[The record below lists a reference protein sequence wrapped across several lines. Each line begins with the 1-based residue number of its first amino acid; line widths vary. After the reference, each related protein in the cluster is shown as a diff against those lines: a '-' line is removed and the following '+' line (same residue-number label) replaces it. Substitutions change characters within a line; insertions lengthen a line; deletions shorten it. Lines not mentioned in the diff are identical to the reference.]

1 MAEKTG
7 YTYYADPQ
15 QVDFTLRMTVPAL
28 ANEVLNTAGVD
39 AQRKG
44 FGIDKLNK
52 ENRSWV
58 LSRMAI
64 EIDDRPEQY
73 SSYEIVTWVNEYNRM
88 LSTRNFTL
96 HDAAGREFG
105 RAVTQWCIIDLGAR
119 KAIDLNTVIGTCADS
134 IVDAPSPT
142 EKPRKV
148 MGIVPQHIAEH
159 RVVYSDIDFNR
170 HVNTMRYI
178 NMMFDMLPI
187 EQLTAIRPVR
197 LDIHFMHECRYGQTL
212 TVGYEQRDGL
222 SLFEVSNGEEAA
234 VRAAL
239 EWQARQ
245 GAETNRLRFG
255 PFLRSALF
263 LPGTGFA
270 DIETKPL
277 LLWKRSKLRTST
289 RKVSIC

>member
-119 KAIDLNTVIGTCADS
+119 KAIDLNTVIGSVADRKAAQS
-134 IVDAPSPT
+134 DGDRSAAYCRTPGGLQRHRLQPSRQYDALY
-142 EKPRKV
+142 
-148 MGIVPQHIAEH
+148 QHD
-159 RVVYSDIDFNR
+159 V
-170 HVNTMRYI
+170 RY
-178 NMMFDMLPI
+178 
-187 EQLTAIRPVR
+187 
-197 LDIHFMHECRYGQTL
+197 
-212 TVGYEQRDGL
+212 
-222 SLFEVSNGEEAA
+222 AA
-234 VRAAL
+234 HRAAD
-239 EWQARQ
+239 RDPP
-245 GAETNRLRFG
+245 GA
-255 PFLRSALF
+255 S
-263 LPGTGFA
+263 
-270 DIETKPL
+270 
-277 LLWKRSKLRTST
+277 
-289 RKVSIC
+289 

>member
-134 IVDAPSPT
+134 IVDAPSPI

-148 MGIVPQHIAEH
+148 TGIVPQHIAEH

-178 NMMFDMLPI
+178 NMMFDM
-187 EQLTAIRPVR
+187 
-197 LDIHFMHECRYGQTL
+197 
-212 TVGYEQRDGL
+212 
-222 SLFEVSNGEEAA
+222 
-234 VRAAL
+234 
-239 EWQARQ
+239 
-245 GAETNRLRFG
+245 
-255 PFLRSALF
+255 
-263 LPGTGFA
+263 
-270 DIETKPL
+270 
-277 LLWKRSKLRTST
+277 RTS
-289 RKVSIC
+289 C

>member
-73 SSYEIVTWVNEYNRM
+73 TSYEIVTWVNEYNRM

-105 RAVTQWCIIDLGAR
+105 RDDQRQVLR
-119 KAIDLNTVIGTCADS
+119 CADS

-148 MGIVPQHIAEH
+148 TGIVPQHIAEH

-239 EWQARQ
+239 EWR
-245 GAETNRLRFG
+245 
-255 PFLRSALF
+255 
-263 LPGTGFA
+263 
-270 DIETKPL
+270 
-277 LLWKRSKLRTST
+277 
-289 RKVSIC
+289 

>member
-1 MAEKTG
+1 MQSARPEGFALFPAYAATVRRKPGRGVFVGMKPFGIYGFLPARRITG
-7 YTYYADPQ
+7 GVSYADPQ

-28 ANEVLNTAGVD
+28 ANEVLNTAGGD

-73 SSYEIVTWVNEYNRM
+73 TSYEIVTWVNEYNRM

-105 RAVTQWCIIDLGAR
+105 RAVTQWCIIDLAVR
-119 KAIDLNTVIGTCADS
+119 KAIDLNTVIGPCTDTL
-134 IVDAPSPT
+134 VDAPSPT

-148 MGIVPQHIAEH
+148 MGITPQHVMEH

-239 EWQARQ
+239 EWR
-245 GAETNRLRFG
+245 
-255 PFLRSALF
+255 
-263 LPGTGFA
+263 
-270 DIETKPL
+270 
-277 LLWKRSKLRTST
+277 
-289 RKVSIC
+289 

>member
-1 MAEKTG
+1 MNYSPFLKLGAAVLAHAG
-7 YTYYADPQ
+7 LLAIFDL
-15 QVDFTLRMTVPAL
+15 VRDAGAL
-28 ANEVLNTAGVD
+28 VALGAHDLHLGSVHGSL
-39 AQRKG
+39 
-44 FGIDKLNK
+44 
-52 ENRSWV
+52 
-58 LSRMAI
+58 
-64 EIDDRPEQY
+64 
-73 SSYEIVTWVNEYNRM
+73 
-88 LSTRNFTL
+88 TL

-134 IVDAPSPT
+134 IVDAPSPI

-148 MGIVPQHIAEH
+148 TGIVPQHIAEH

-239 EWQARQ
+239 EWR
-245 GAETNRLRFG
+245 
-255 PFLRSALF
+255 
-263 LPGTGFA
+263 
-270 DIETKPL
+270 
-277 LLWKRSKLRTST
+277 
-289 RKVSIC
+289 

>member
-88 LSTRNFTL
+88 LSTRNFTP

-148 MGIVPQHIAEH
+148 TGIVPQRYCRTPGGLQRH
-159 RVVYSDIDFNR
+159 RLQPSRQYDALYQHDVRYACPSSD
-170 HVNTMRYI
+170 
-178 NMMFDMLPI
+178 
-187 EQLTAIRPVR
+187 
-197 LDIHFMHECRYGQTL
+197 
-212 TVGYEQRDGL
+212 
-222 SLFEVSNGEEAA
+222 
-234 VRAAL
+234 
-239 EWQARQ
+239 
-245 GAETNRLRFG
+245 
-255 PFLRSALF
+255 
-263 LPGTGFA
+263 
-270 DIETKPL
+270 
-277 LLWKRSKLRTST
+277 
-289 RKVSIC
+289 

>member
-1 MAEKTG
+1 MNYSPFLEFGAAVLAHAG
-7 YTYYADPQ
+7 LLAVSDLMS
-15 QVDFTLRMTVPAL
+15 DAGTLAAL
-28 ANEVLNTAGVD
+28 GANDLHLGSVHGSL
-39 AQRKG
+39 
-44 FGIDKLNK
+44 
-52 ENRSWV
+52 
-58 LSRMAI
+58 
-64 EIDDRPEQY
+64 
-73 SSYEIVTWVNEYNRM
+73 
-88 LSTRNFTL
+88 TL

-134 IVDAPSPT
+134 IVDAPSPI

-148 MGIVPQHIAEH
+148 TGIVPQHIAEH

-239 EWQARQ
+239 EWR
-245 GAETNRLRFG
+245 
-255 PFLRSALF
+255 
-263 LPGTGFA
+263 
-270 DIETKPL
+270 
-277 LLWKRSKLRTST
+277 
-289 RKVSIC
+289 

>member
-73 SSYEIVTWVNEYNRM
+73 TSYEIVTWVNEYNRM

-105 RAVTQWCIIDLGAR
+105 RAVTQWCIIDLAVR
-119 KAIDLNTVIGTCADS
+119 KAIDLNTVIGPCTDTL
-134 IVDAPSPT
+134 VDAPSPT

-148 MGIVPQHIAEH
+148 MGITPQHVMEH

-197 LDIHFMHECRYGQTL
+197 LDIHFMQ
-212 TVGYEQRDGL
+212 D
-222 SLFEVSNGEEAA
+222 
-234 VRAAL
+234 
-239 EWQARQ
+239 
-245 GAETNRLRFG
+245 
-255 PFLRSALF
+255 
-263 LPGTGFA
+263 
-270 DIETKPL
+270 
-277 LLWKRSKLRTST
+277 
-289 RKVSIC
+289 RKSVV

>member
-1 MAEKTG
+1 MCIR
-7 YTYYADPQ
+7 D
-15 QVDFTLRMTVPAL
+15 R
-28 ANEVLNTAGVD
+28 
-39 AQRKG
+39 RKG

-148 MGIVPQHIAEH
+148 TGIVPQHIAEH

-239 EWQARQ
+239 EWR
-245 GAETNRLRFG
+245 
-255 PFLRSALF
+255 
-263 LPGTGFA
+263 
-270 DIETKPL
+270 
-277 LLWKRSKLRTST
+277 
-289 RKVSIC
+289 

>member
-73 SSYEIVTWVNEYNRM
+73 TSYEIVTWVNEYNRM

-105 RAVTQWCIIDLGAR
+105 RAVTQWCIIDLAVR
-119 KAIDLNTVIGTCADS
+119 KAIDLNTVIGPCTDTL
-134 IVDAPSPT
+134 VDAPSPT
-142 EKPRKV
+142 DKPRKIRDVDPAQAV
-148 MGIVPQHIAEH
+148 MHKVA
-159 RVVYSDIDFNR
+159 YSDIDFNR

-178 NMMFDMLPI
+178 EMMIDMLPV
-187 EQLTAIRPVR
+187 ELLMQETPVR
-197 LDIHFMHECRYGQTL
+197 FDIHFLRECRYGQTL
-212 TVGYEQRDGL
+212 SVGYEQRGRTA
-222 SLFEVSNGEEAA
+222 LFEIRSDEGTPA
-234 VRAAL
+234 VRASI
-239 EWQARQ
+239 EW
-245 GAETNRLRFG
+245 
-255 PFLRSALF
+255 
-263 LPGTGFA
+263 
-270 DIETKPL
+270 K
-277 LLWKRSKLRTST
+277 
-289 RKVSIC
+289 

>member
-73 SSYEIVTWVNEYNRM
+73 TSYEIVTWVNEYNRM

-105 RAVTQWCIIDLGAR
+105 RAVTQWCIIDLAVR

-148 MGIVPQHIAEH
+148 TGIVPQHIAEH

-239 EWQARQ
+239 EWR
-245 GAETNRLRFG
+245 
-255 PFLRSALF
+255 
-263 LPGTGFA
+263 
-270 DIETKPL
+270 
-277 LLWKRSKLRTST
+277 
-289 RKVSIC
+289 

>member
-134 IVDAPSPT
+134 IVDAPSPI

-148 MGIVPQHIAEH
+148 TGIVPQQD
-159 RVVYSDIDFNR
+159 RKSVV
-170 HVNTMRYI
+170 
-178 NMMFDMLPI
+178 
-187 EQLTAIRPVR
+187 
-197 LDIHFMHECRYGQTL
+197 
-212 TVGYEQRDGL
+212 
-222 SLFEVSNGEEAA
+222 
-234 VRAAL
+234 
-239 EWQARQ
+239 
-245 GAETNRLRFG
+245 
-255 PFLRSALF
+255 
-263 LPGTGFA
+263 
-270 DIETKPL
+270 
-277 LLWKRSKLRTST
+277 
-289 RKVSIC
+289 

>member
-1 MAEKTG
+1 MSYSPFLKLGAAVLAHAG
-7 YTYYADPQ
+7 LLAIFDL
-15 QVDFTLRMTVPAL
+15 VRDAGAL
-28 ANEVLNTAGVD
+28 VALGAHDLHLGSVHRG
-39 AQRKG
+39 
-44 FGIDKLNK
+44 
-52 ENRSWV
+52 
-58 LSRMAI
+58 
-64 EIDDRPEQY
+64 
-73 SSYEIVTWVNEYNRM
+73 
-88 LSTRNFTL
+88 FTL

-134 IVDAPSPT
+134 IVDAPSPI

-148 MGIVPQHIAEH
+148 TGIVPQHIAEH

-239 EWQARQ
+239 EWR
-245 GAETNRLRFG
+245 
-255 PFLRSALF
+255 
-263 LPGTGFA
+263 
-270 DIETKPL
+270 
-277 LLWKRSKLRTST
+277 
-289 RKVSIC
+289 

>member
-73 SSYEIVTWVNEYNRM
+73 TSYEIVTWVIEYNRM

-105 RAVTQWCIIDLGAR
+105 RAVTQWCIIDLAVR
-119 KAIDLNTVIGTCADS
+119 KAIDLNTVIGPCTDTL
-134 IVDAPSPT
+134 VDAPSPT

-148 MGIVPQHIAEH
+148 MGITPQHVMEH

-239 EWQARQ
+239 EWR
-245 GAETNRLRFG
+245 
-255 PFLRSALF
+255 
-263 LPGTGFA
+263 
-270 DIETKPL
+270 
-277 LLWKRSKLRTST
+277 
-289 RKVSIC
+289 

>member
-105 RAVTQWCIIDLGAR
+105 RAVTQWCIIDLAVR
-119 KAIDLNTVIGTCADS
+119 KAIDLNTVIGPCTDTL
-134 IVDAPSPT
+134 VDAPSPT
-142 EKPRKV
+142 ENPRKV
-148 MGIVPQHIAEH
+148 MGITPQHVMEH

-239 EWQARQ
+239 EWR
-245 GAETNRLRFG
+245 
-255 PFLRSALF
+255 
-263 LPGTGFA
+263 
-270 DIETKPL
+270 
-277 LLWKRSKLRTST
+277 
-289 RKVSIC
+289 

>member
-142 EKPRKV
+142 EKPR
-148 MGIVPQHIAEH
+148 
-159 RVVYSDIDFNR
+159 IDFNR

-239 EWQARQ
+239 EWR
-245 GAETNRLRFG
+245 
-255 PFLRSALF
+255 
-263 LPGTGFA
+263 
-270 DIETKPL
+270 
-277 LLWKRSKLRTST
+277 
-289 RKVSIC
+289 

>member
-148 MGIVPQHIAEH
+148 TGIVPQHIAEH

-239 EWQARQ
+239 EWRARQ
-245 GAETNRLRFG
+245 GAEPNRLRFG

-263 LPGTGFA
+263 LSGTGFA

-289 RKVSIC
+289 RKVSIY

>member
-73 SSYEIVTWVNEYNRM
+73 TSYEIVTWVNEYNRM

-105 RAVTQWCIIDLGAR
+105 RAVTQWCIIDLAVR
-119 KAIDLNTVIGTCADS
+119 KAIDLNTVIGPCTDTL
-134 IVDAPSPT
+134 VDAPSPT

-148 MGIVPQHIAEH
+148 MGITPQHVMEH
-159 RVVYSDIDFNR
+159 RVVYSDIDFNQ
-170 HVNTMRYI
+170 HTNSMKYI
-178 NMMFDMLPI
+178 QWMLDALPL
-187 EQLTAIRPVR
+187 EKLTGCRMKR
-197 LDIHFMHECRYGQTL
+197 LDVNFVHETRYGQQLVVCCECGTD
-212 TVGYEQRDGL
+212 RDR
-222 SLFEVSNGEEAA
+222 FEIRFEDGTAACKAAIRWETSDERSNQTA
-234 VRAAL
+234 
-239 EWQARQ
+239 
-245 GAETNRLRFG
+245 
-255 PFLRSALF
+255 
-263 LPGTGFA
+263 
-270 DIETKPL
+270 
-277 LLWKRSKLRTST
+277 
-289 RKVSIC
+289 